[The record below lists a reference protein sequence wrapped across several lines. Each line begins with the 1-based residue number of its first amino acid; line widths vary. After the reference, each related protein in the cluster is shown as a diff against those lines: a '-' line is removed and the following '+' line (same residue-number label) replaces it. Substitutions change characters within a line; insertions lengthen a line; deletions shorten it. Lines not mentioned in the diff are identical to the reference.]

1 MGYENMVYLE
11 KLASTLN
18 RTSINP
24 DTGKDMYE
32 AASDRKDVEKILIR
46 FAGELF

>member
-1 MGYENMVYLE
+1 MINLQ

-18 RTSINP
+18 KTSINP
-24 DTGKDMYE
+24 DTGIDMFE
-32 AASDRKDVEKILIR
+32 AALDVKDVEKILIR